1 MEIKRNEMKMY
12 YKRQDLENS
21 YFNKK
26 KLIVTDNI
34 YVIVAVLGLDG
45 KTFACNVYQDNR
57 LVNVKCFYS
66 VGCFNDFVKWQ
77 RWISQ

>member
-1 MEIKRNEMKMY
+1 MEIKKNEMKMY
-12 YKRQDLENS
+12 YKHNDLVNS

-26 KLIVTDNI
+26 KLIVTNDI
-34 YVIVAVLGLDG
+34 YIIVTILGLDG
-45 KTFACNVYQDNR
+45 KTFACNVYENDK

-77 RWISQ
+77 RWLND